1 MKQRES
7 HICEKNFYLLIKHL
21 IAFLIFIFLIFTAIS
36 LISIKNQNEILLIY
50 EIAIAYFALILHS
63 IFICNKNSIKTMKK
77 INIVYF
83 ICAEANLS
91 SILLAVHAAI
101 FFNSIIIVILLQC
114 VSIVCAL
121 LMFAISLI
129 LNSKFIKP
137 NFAVIVLFLIGMIIY
152 KVFEYNITF
161 DIADA
166 MARRLSFTVITDAFL
181 TYVLSICNIVMG
193 SAVSIIISLLLKKLN
208 ISYNKFLYWAISIN
222 VGSISF
228 MVTFFDIATIA
239 FALLD
244 YTRR

>member
-1 MKQRES
+1 
-7 HICEKNFYLLIKHL
+7 
-21 IAFLIFIFLIFTAIS
+21 
-36 LISIKNQNEILLIY
+36 
-50 EIAIAYFALILHS
+50 
-63 IFICNKNSIKTMKK
+63 
-77 INIVYF
+77 
-83 ICAEANLS
+83 
-91 SILLAVHAAI
+91 
-101 FFNSIIIVILLQC
+101 
-114 VSIVCAL
+114 
-121 LMFAISLI
+121 MFAISLI